1 MVLALGIEQDLRL
14 YKEKITRQREMYW
27 VSDAVRGSGIAGYLF
42 GTLGKGRI

>member
-1 MVLALGIEQDLRL
+1 MVLALGIEQGLRL
-14 YKEKITRQREMYW
+14 YKEKITRQREVC